1 MMAEDGRWKVLWG
14 FFLLLKGDFLSTLQ
28 WRWDILKEVD
38 NTWSMKNNYG
48 TTSEE
53 QEIANLFINYF
64 TTKISSLKEKIDDK
78 YKEDPLAKLKNMKN
92 QLVWSLWK

>member
-1 MMAEDGRWKVLWG
+1 
-14 FFLLLKGDFLSTLQ
+14 
-28 WRWDILKEVD
+28 
-38 NTWSMKNNYG
+38 MKNNYG

-92 QLVWSLWK
+92 QLV